1 MHHPMGCTP
10 FLLGQASLHSS
21 TTFVQ
26 QTFSKN
32 LLMTVGTVLGVL
44 RMLHVSQG
52 LTASWRKTH
61 NGKLT
66 TGIHANS
73 WERDEGRFVAPGEL
87 GMVNSG

>member
-1 MHHPMGCTP
+1 MGYTL

-61 NGKLT
+61 NVKLT
-66 TGIHANS
+66 TGILANS
-73 WERDEGRFVAPGEL
+73 WERDEGRFLVPGEL